1 MRSSVFHLNVLGALR
16 GLRGERIGRKQTT
29 TSGEKMEEVGKG
41 VWEVIPWKIDREPL
55 REKLRVKG
63 KSFLAA
69 RLERLIDEA
78 EIVAR
83 PKICYA
89 VVSIDG
95 KEENRVILNGVPF
108 TSRILR
114 VNLDRAHC
122 VFPFVATCGRE
133 LDSWSE
139 RIQGTLEQYWA
150 DTINEAALNW
160 TIQNL
165 SENLAKRYGPG
176 PLSRMGPGSLP
187 DWPLEEQRSLFAL
200 LGEDP
205 GRIGVRLSESL
216 LMTPIQSVSGIF
228 FPTEERFETC
238 QLCPREGC
246 IGRRASYAPGLFER
260 KYLRKLGTA

>member
-1 MRSSVFHLNVLGALR
+1 
-16 GLRGERIGRKQTT
+16 
-29 TSGEKMEEVGKG
+29 MEEVGKG
-41 VWEVIPWKIDREPL
+41 AWEVIPWEIDRKPL

-63 KSFLAA
+63 NSSLAA

-83 PKICYA
+83 PKICCGVA
-89 VVSIDG
+89 SIDG

-108 TSRILR
+108 RSRILR

-133 LDSWSE
+133 LESWSE
-139 RIQGTLEQYWA
+139 GIQGTLEQYWA
-150 DTINEAALNW
+150 DTIKETALTW
-160 TIQNL
+160 AIQNL
-165 SENLAKRYGPG
+165 SEHLANRYRPG

-187 DWPLEEQRSLFAL
+187 DWPLEEQRSLFAV

-238 QLCPREGC
+238 QLCPREKC
-246 IGRRASYAPGLFER
+246 IGRRASYDPDLFKR
-260 KYLRKLGTA
+260 KYLRKRGAA

>member
-1 MRSSVFHLNVLGALR
+1 
-16 GLRGERIGRKQTT
+16 
-29 TSGEKMEEVGKG
+29 MEEVGKG
-41 VWEVIPWKIDREPL
+41 VWEIIPWKIDREPL
-55 REKLRVKG
+55 REKLRIKG
-63 KSFLAA
+63 KNSLAA

-78 EIVAR
+78 EVVAR
-83 PKICYA
+83 PKTCYGVA
-89 VVSIDG
+89 SIDG
-95 KEENRVILNGVPF
+95 KEENRVSLNGVPF
-108 TSRILR
+108 RSRILR

-133 LDSWSE
+133 LEAWSE

-150 DTINEAALNW
+150 DTVKETALNW
-160 TIQNL
+160 AIQKL
-165 SENLAKRYGPG
+165 SEHLAKRYRSG

-187 DWPLEEQRSLFAL
+187 DWPLEEQRPLFAV

-238 QLCPREGC
+238 QLCPREKC
-246 IGRRASYAPGLFER
+246 IGRRASYDPDLFKG
-260 KYLRKLGTA
+260 KYLRKLGTE